1 MSLLTA
7 SSFAL
12 RPVLLS
18 KRADRRCLRVTA
30 SSETG
35 AQKQAISTLQA
46 ALYLWTPAALAFTQG
61 DVPISRSS
69 VSQSTS
75 SAGKSAGE
83 AAQKAGEAAQQATEA
98 VANELPDWLSENPLL
113 LAGAELTYS

>member
-1 MSLLTA
+1 MSFSTA
-7 SSFAL
+7 SSLAL

-35 AQKQAISTLQA
+35 AKKQATSALQA
-46 ALYLWTPAALAFTQG
+46 AVYLWAPAALAFTQG

-69 VSQSTS
+69 VSQTTS
-75 SAGKSAGE
+75 SAGQSAGE
-83 AAQKAGEAAQQATEA
+83 AAQKAGDAAQQATEA
-98 VANELPDWLSENPLL
+98 VANELPDWLSDNPLL
-113 LAGAELTYS
+113 LAGALFT